1 MGIAVRQATRA
12 DMPLIT
18 SLVRALAEYEGLSHA
33 VRMEDDKLEAYL
45 FGERPMAEVLIGECD
60 GGPRGFALFFH
71 NFSTFE
77 GRPGIWLE
85 DLFVMPEWRR
95 SGLGRALLTE
105 VARIALQRDC
115 GRLVVLTVGSYRR
128 NFSLLREICARVG
141 DDEAIVFEIIGP
153 VERRDDFLGMPN
165 VTYRSAVSD
174 MELASAYERASCFLM
189 TAENTTANNA
199 LLEAMAFGLP
209 VVGERVGGVPEYT
222 SEECARLTEAN
233 DAAGIAEQL
242 RRLACSPAMRSE
254 LGAAS
259 RARAELLDWRRVAQL
274 TSEIYR
280 AVQ

>member
-115 GRLVVLTVGSYRR
+115 GRLEWSVLDW
-128 NFSLLREICARVG
+128 NMM
-141 DDEAIVFEIIGP
+141 AI
-153 VERRDDFLGMPN
+153 DF
-165 VTYRSAVSD
+165 YRSLGARPLTDWTTMRIDADALAQLGASSTVS
-174 MELASAYERASCFLM
+174 AARAL
-189 TAENTTANNA
+189 
-199 LLEAMAFGLP
+199 
-209 VVGERVGGVPEYT
+209 R
-222 SEECARLTEAN
+222 AR
-233 DAAGIAEQL
+233 
-242 RRLACSPAMRSE
+242 SPA
-254 LGAAS
+254 G
-259 RARAELLDWRRVAQL
+259 
-274 TSEIYR
+274 
-280 AVQ
+280 